1 MVEHITGMLALIG
14 VLSLLCQWVG
24 WKLRLP
30 AILPLLLC
38 GLILGPGFGVLD
50 PDAIF
55 GDLLFPIISLGVA
68 VILFEGALTLNFK
81 EIKEHGRMVSHL
93 VTIGAFITWACIAP
107 AAHYILGF
115 DWLIAMLFGALVV
128 VTGPTVIVPMLRTV
142 QPKSNLASILR
153 WEGIV
158 IDPIGALLAVL
169 VFEYIAVTADP
180 TSHVLYAL
188 GLTLLIGFGLGII
201 TGYLTGLSIRKNLFP
216 HYLRNTAVLTIML
229 GIFVASNILQEE
241 SGLLTVTVMG
251 IWLANMR
258 GVDIADILEFKETL
272 TVLLISALFIL
283 LAARLDSSAMLDLG
297 WGGLGVLLVVMFI
310 ARPLSIW
317 ISGIGTNVTSK
328 EKWFLS
334 WVAPRGIV
342 AAAIS
347 SLFAIKLES
356 VGLEGASSIVPLV
369 FLIIIG
375 TVVVQSLT
383 AGPWAKFLG
392 VKEGSNE
399 GLLMF
404 GASKFSRELATLLIS
419 RDIKVILTDNNWD
432 SIRKARMQNIPVYF
446 GNPASEHATNYMDL
460 SGIGRVLVM
469 SPYRQLNPLV
479 TFHFQDVLGIDSV
492 YGLNNADIASARH
505 QLSESYLKRLSL
517 FGENISYAKIVNLMA
532 KGAILKVTNIT
543 ENFTFER
550 FKRRY
555 GETAM
560 PLLYITKE
568 DKVTVVSGEGKMN
581 FPVGIELISLLPQ
594 EAQDEAVIQRA
605 IDEEAERKAKA
616 IAKAE
621 AKAAAQAAAEAR
633 AVKEA
638 EEAAQRAIEKVR
650 REEEALAKQQALEK
664 ARLEAEALAEQKA
677 IEKARIEAEALAEKQ
692 VIEKARLEAEVI
704 AEQKAIEKARIEAE
718 ALAEKQAIE
727 KARIEAEALT
737 EKQAIEKV
745 RIEAE
750 ALTEKVKTT
759 EQTETSDTMVNV
771 EHDVRSKNK
780 NISDDKK
787 KDE

>member
-14 VLSLLCQWVG
+14 VLSLLCQWIG

-38 GLILGPGFGVLD
+38 GLLLGPALGILD

-81 EIKEHGRMVSHL
+81 EIKEHGRMVTHL

-115 DWLIAMLFGALVV
+115 DWSIAMLFGALVV

-180 TSHVLYAL
+180 TSHVLSAL
-188 GLTLLIGFGLGII
+188 GYTLLLGFGLGAAA
-201 TGYLTGLSIRKNLFP
+201 GYLTGLSIRKNLFP

-229 GIFVASNILQEE
+229 GVFVGSNIYQEE

-297 WGGLGVLLVVMFI
+297 FGGLGVLMVVMFV

-317 ISGIGTNVTSK
+317 ISGLGTNVSSK
-328 EKWFLS
+328 DKWFLS

-347 SLFAIKLES
+347 SLFAIKLET

-375 TVVVQSLT
+375 TVVIQSLT

-392 VKEGSNE
+392 VKQGANE

-404 GASKFSRELATLLIS
+404 GASKFSRELATILIS
-419 RDIKVILTDNNWD
+419 KNVKVLLADNNWD
-432 SIRKARMQNIPVYF
+432 SIRKARMENIPVYF

-479 TFHFQDVLGIDSV
+479 SFHFQDLLGSEKV
-492 YGLNNADIASARH
+492 YGLNNADSASARH

-517 FGENISYAKIVNLMA
+517 FGENISYAKIASIMA
-532 KGAILKVTNIT
+532 RGGILKVTNIT

-555 GETAM
+555 GDSAM
-560 PLLYITKE
+560 PLVYLTKDGE
-568 DKVTVVSGEGKMN
+568 IKIVSNEKDTDY
-581 FPVGIELISLLPQ
+581 PVGIELISLLPQ
-594 EAQDEAVIQRA
+594 EAQDLAVIQRA
-605 IDEEAERKAKA
+605 VDEEAEREAKAQAKA

-621 AKAAAQAAAEAR
+621 AEAR
-633 AVKEA
+633 AEERAIREA
-638 EEAAQRAIEKVR
+638 EEADQR
-650 REEEALAKQQALEK
+650 ALEK
-664 ARLEAEALAEQKA
+664 ARRKEQAAIEEAQKAEQEES
-677 IEKARIEAEALAEKQ
+677 I
-692 VIEKARLEAEVI
+692 
-704 AEQKAIEKARIEAE
+704 
-718 ALAEKQAIE
+718 
-727 KARIEAEALT
+727 
-737 EKQAIEKV
+737 
-745 RIEAE
+745 
-750 ALTEKVKTT
+750 
-759 EQTETSDTMVNV
+759 
-771 EHDVRSKNK
+771 RSE
-780 NISDDKK
+780 SDDEKIQDT
-787 KDE
+787 DEKETQTRPKSA